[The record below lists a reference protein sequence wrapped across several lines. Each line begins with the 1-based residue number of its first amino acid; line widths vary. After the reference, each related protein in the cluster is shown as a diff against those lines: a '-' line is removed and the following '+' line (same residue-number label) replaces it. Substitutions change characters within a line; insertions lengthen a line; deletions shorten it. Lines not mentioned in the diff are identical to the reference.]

1 MSRTDSPKVPP
12 GGWPAQ
18 RPQAAPPQNAP
29 GQGEYD
35 LAGWTQGLGGVPV
48 PNPKPQQAAPQGYPQ
63 QQGYGQQPAEGGYGH
78 SDQGYYWGADPQAP
92 PAPQFDPY
100 VPQTTPSRRPV
111 QPAPNGYGAAPSSPQ
126 NFGAQPQQPAQNGY
140 GAAPPPQNFGAQPQQ
155 PAYNPNYAGYPDQA
169 APALRGS
176 QYDQWAAAAEPA
188 SDPRGYDLAS
198 YMPPQ
203 GRPPQQPPVAA
214 PDYGHLTADLATH
227 PQPGYADWGHQ
238 SGYQQAPQGYGGQ
251 QQYDPA
257 AFGAQPGYDQQAY
270 ADPNAQ
276 GYEDDGYDVEEPA
289 RSRKWMTVAAALVGA
304 IVVGGGLTY
313 AYQSL
318 LGDSGGGPTPVV
330 RSAEGPS
337 KVKPSEPGGKQFAN
351 TDSKLLGRLGDSGGS
366 SAPLSDADSAGTRKV
381 QTLVVGRDGAIQA
394 PGAPPDAVD
403 VPAVSVPVPGM
414 TLIDVPS
421 PGSAPAAQRPQP
433 IVVQPPVQPPAQ
445 PVQVAANDPPST
457 APVLPKSLNS
467 ESAVPVAEKPK
478 PKSAPKPV
486 TKTAALPDAA
496 ASSAP
501 AKAAAPSGLGY
512 VAVLASVPASGT
524 SRIDALQQFADL
536 QQRYGGILQNKTPD
550 VTEAN
555 LGEKGRYHRLVVGPP
570 GSKDGANSVCSQLK
584 TAGYSSCWV
593 MAY

>member
-1 MSRTDSPKVPP
+1 MSRSESPKAPP

-18 RPQAAPPQNAP
+18 RPQGAPPQNAQ
-29 GQGEYD
+29 GQGDYD
-35 LAGWTQGLGGVPV
+35 LAVWTQGLSGAPL

-63 QQGYGQQPAEGGYGH
+63 QQSYGQPPVEAGYGH
-78 SDQGYYWGADPQAP
+78 SDQGYYWGADPQAAAAP
-92 PAPQFDPY
+92 PLFDPY
-100 VPQTTPSRRPV
+100 VPQTMPSRRPA
-111 QPAPNGYGAAPSSPQ
+111 QPAPNGYGAAPPQPSPQ
-126 NFGAQPQQPAQNGY
+126 TFGAP
-140 GAAPPPQNFGAQPQQ
+140 PQQ
-155 PAYNPNYAGYPDQA
+155 PAYNPGYTNYPEQP
-169 APALRGS
+169 APALRGA

-203 GRPPQQPPVAA
+203 GRPQPQPPVAA

-227 PQPGYADWGHQ
+227 PQPGYSDWGHQ
-238 SGYQQAPQGYGGQ
+238 SGYQQAPQGYAGQ

-257 AFGAQPGYDQQAY
+257 AYGTPQGYDQQAY

-276 GYEDDGYDVEEPA
+276 GYEDDGYEAEDPV
-289 RSRKWMTVAAALVGA
+289 RGRKWMTIAAALVGA

-313 AYQSL
+313 SYQSL

-351 TDSKLLGRLGDSGGS
+351 TDSKLLGRLGDGGS
-366 SAPLSDADSAGTRKV
+366 SAPSSSAASDADSGGGRKV

-394 PGAPPDAVD
+394 PGAAPDAVE
-403 VPAVSVPVPGM
+403 VPGVSVPVPGM

-421 PGSAPAAQRPQP
+421 PSSAPVAQRPQP
-433 IVVQPPVQPPAQ
+433 IVVQPPVQQPPVQQPQ
-445 PVQVAANDPPST
+445 PVQVAANDVPSND
-457 APVLPKSLNS
+457 APRSAPILPKSLNS
-467 ESAVPVAEKPK
+467 ESVAPVAEKPK
-478 PKSAPKPV
+478 PAPKPV
-486 TKTAALPDAA
+486 TKTAALPDSAA
-496 ASSAP
+496 PSVP

-512 VAVLASVPASGT
+512 VAVIASVPASGT

-555 LGEKGRYHRLVVGPP
+555 LGERGRYHRLVVGPP